1 MASITNNNNQSLT
14 ITTATT
20 NSNSTNDDNGIDEY
34 KILKTISDDECR
46 NKIYN
51 LQAEVARKNKE
62 IQLLTEEISKLKQ
75 PMIER
80 RKHMIAASTT
90 TGNPPPAKRR
100 RTTLQPTTIEA
111 LEEERA
117 EPIEIGILVLP
128 AGFESA
134 FGIMKIYFNI

>member
-14 ITTATT
+14 TTTVTT

-34 KILKTISDDECR
+34 KILKTISGIE

-100 RTTLQPTTIEA
+100 RTTLQPATIEA

-128 AGFESA
+128 KSSYGQKSL
-134 FGIMKIYFNI
+134 